1 MLYFHSFVPPF
12 VSIDENA
19 TLTVSDQWRAHGDT
33 EVRLSFARL
42 TPFQETRQE
51 LCGRRFRLEMR
62 RRRND

>member
-33 EVRLSFARL
+33 EVRQSLRA
-42 TPFQETRQE
+42 
-51 LCGRRFRLEMR
+51 
-62 RRRND
+62 